1 MNLVGDIQGNYR
13 TLLALL
19 KQMPDDDPVSVG
31 DMIDRGPRSM
41 EVLEFFRNHGKA
53 LLGNHEHMML
63 DYFCDSGNY
72 MPDLWLMNSGDA
84 TLNSLGLKRSGS
96 LPEILQDFL
105 ESLPLLLIRDG
116 LLVTHAPHTARNLE
130 PCRAQGDE
138 TGAAPRI
145 RTAAHSQTGLCRPSP
160 ADRRGTNHQPALR
173 GGLDVSTSEFIQ
185 DPCFHFFPGYAE
197 RSA

>member
-1 MNLVGDIQGNYR
+1 MNLIGDIQWNYR

-19 KQMPDDDPVSVG
+19 KQIPDDDPVSVG
-31 DMIDRGPRSM
+31 DIIDRGPRSLK
-41 EVLEFFRNHGKA
+41 VLEFFRNHGNE
-53 LLGNHEHMML
+53 LLSNHEHMMF
-63 DYFCDSGNY
+63 DYFCHSANY
-72 MPDLWLMNSGDA
+72 MPGLWLMNSGDV
-84 TLNSLGLKRSGS
+84 TLNSLGLDRSGS

-116 LLVTHAPHTARNLE
+116 LLVTQAPHTAGNLE

-145 RTAAHSQTGLCRPSP
+145 RTAAHSQTGLCRPSTT
-160 ADRRGTNHQPALR
+160 DRRGTNHQPALL